1 MTKRIILQAL
11 IALTLFACSV
21 DLEDPIDS
29 DLISSSSSK
38 KSSSSNKAVPSSSS
52 LAISKC
58 GNYDY
63 DPATHICKAGEL
75 QEISGSGVIPSSS
88 SKSSSSKNTSS
99 SSSKETSSSSKIVSS
114 SSSSVVVVISSSS
127 SSLVQISSSSFAHYG
142 TSKPVKNFT
151 FEDIEYWVGTGSNK
165 AMLIVQ
171 WNDKKSPGALAW
183 GYRWNGTKYGYDMIS
198 DIAKTDKRFFHLRF
212 GAGYLGYAIAGIGFD
227 VNDDAKISNGGSC
240 QSPVD
245 GSVDADRYDFDDW
258 KLCAGVDVRWSAGW
272 YEAYWSYWVADD
284 IKGKWEYSGL
294 GASSRVL
301 KDNSVD
307 AWYFDLDMNDPDKST
322 FYRCMEEPDNCD
334 GRNFFGAITPV
345 NAPR

>member
-1 MTKRIILQAL
+1 MTKRIILSTL
-11 IALTLFACSV
+11 IALTLFACSGN
-21 DLEDPIDS
+21 LEDSIDS
-29 DLISSSSSK
+29 DLVSSSSSK

-52 LAISKC
+52 LTMSKC

-63 DPATHICKAGEL
+63 DTATHICKSGEL
-75 QEISGSGVIPSSS
+75 QEISPSEIISSSS

-99 SSSKETSSSSKIVSS
+99 SSSKEISSSSRIVSS

-127 SSLVQISSSSFAHYG
+127 YSSAAYAHYG
-142 TSKPVKNFT
+142 TSKSVKNFT
-151 FEDIEYWVGTGSNK
+151 FEDIKYWVGEGDNR
-165 AMLIVQ
+165 AMLVVQ
-171 WNDKKSPGALAW
+171 WNDKKSPGTLAW
-183 GYRWNGTKYGYDMIS
+183 GYRWNGTKYGYDMIN
-198 DIAKTDKRFFHLRF
+198 DIAKADKRFFHLRF
-212 GAGYLGYAIAGIGFD
+212 WSGSYLGYAVAGIGFD
-227 VNDDAKISNGGSC
+227 VSGNAKISNGGSC

-245 GSVDADRYDFDDW
+245 GSVNADSYDFDDW
-258 KLCAGVDVRWSAGW
+258 KLCAGVDERWGAGW
-272 YEAYWSYWVADD
+272 YDAYWSYWVADD
-284 IKGKWEYSGL
+284 IKSKWEYSGL